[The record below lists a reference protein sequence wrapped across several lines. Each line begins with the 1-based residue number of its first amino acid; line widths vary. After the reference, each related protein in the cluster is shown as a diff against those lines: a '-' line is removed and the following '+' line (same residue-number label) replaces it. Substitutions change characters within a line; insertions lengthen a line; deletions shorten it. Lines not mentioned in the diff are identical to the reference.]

1 MKKDYYNWEEICR
14 KKSDKELYRI
24 YKGKTLLD
32 KEATGYALREL
43 ERRDFKFDEIDK
55 YKKKWE
61 LEDLIDEAETE
72 AKTIEGIP
80 EYKLEIVSLIFGLAM
95 FIALLIDLFIDIGFI
110 RNPDNLPPQIGYPLY
125 FILSIIIIVY
135 SLFRYRDRKRR
146 KKYRDNRIK
155 EIINGF

>member
-32 KEATGYALREL
+32 KEAKAYALKEL
-43 ERRDFKFDEIDK
+43 KRRDFKFDEIDK

-61 LEDLIDEAETE
+61 LEDLIEEAETE
-72 AKTIEGIP
+72 AKPIEGIP
-80 EYKLEIVSLIFGLAM
+80 EYKFDIFTLIVGLVLFA
-95 FIALLIDLFIDIGFI
+95 ALLIDLFIDIGFI
-110 RNPDNLPPQIGYPLY
+110 RNPNNLPPQIGYPLY

-146 KKYRDNRIK
+146 KKYRDKRIK
-155 EIINGF
+155 KIINGF